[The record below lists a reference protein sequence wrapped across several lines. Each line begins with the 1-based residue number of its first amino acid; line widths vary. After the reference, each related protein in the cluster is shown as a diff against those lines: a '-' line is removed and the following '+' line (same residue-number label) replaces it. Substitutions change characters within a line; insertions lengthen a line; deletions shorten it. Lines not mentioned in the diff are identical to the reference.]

1 MEQTYFV
8 TGTYHGSHIS
18 STSEGEARK
27 LFRNFYKGESI
38 THLSTIIN
46 NRRKILQGEK
56 MTIN

>member
-27 LFRNFYKGESI
+27 LFHNFYKGETI
-38 THLSTIIN
+38 THLSVIIS
-46 NRRKILQGEK
+46 
-56 MTIN
+56 